1 MENREYSA
9 GFMAQAVWFIEF
21 KKVVQ
26 LISAG
31 KTREEIRRACVEE
44 NLFGAPNPY
53 RSGRMFGYLTN
64 RAAAMDDELLELFLH
79 SDMNTQKIIN
89 LICILKTDRLFYE
102 FVYEVYREKAYLG
115 IDTLSL
121 GDISAY
127 FHNKGSQIEK
137 VGSWNESTFRRLR
150 TCYTR
155 ALCEAGLVTTENK
168 KDFRITPPLMDLSL
182 ERYLTK
188 SNQTAILKAITGVA

>member
-31 KTREEIRRACVEE
+31 KTQEEIRRACVEE

-64 RAAAMDDELLELFLH
+64 RAAAMDAELLELFLH

-127 FHNKGSQIEK
+127 FHNKGSQVEK
-137 VGSWNESTFRRLR
+137 VSNWNESTFRRLR

-168 KDFRITPPLMDLSL
+168 KDFRITPPLLDLSL
-182 ERYLTK
+182 EQYLTRA
-188 SNQTAILKAITGVA
+188 NQTAILKAITGVV

>member
-64 RAAAMDDELLELFLH
+64 RAAAMDAELLELFLH

-89 LICILKTDRLFYE
+89 LICILKTDRLFSE
-102 FVYEVYREKAYLG
+102 FVYEVYREKTYLG
-115 IDTLSL
+115 IDSISL
-121 GDISAY
+121 GDISTF
-127 FHNKGSQIEK
+127 FHNKANQNERIGT
-137 VGSWNESTFRRLR
+137 WNESTFKRLR

-168 KDFRITPPLMDLSL
+168 KDFRITPPLLDLSL
-182 ERYLTK
+182 EQYLTK
-188 SNQTAILKAITGVA
+188 SNQTAILKAITGVV

>member
-1 MENREYSA
+1 MKELEYSA

-21 KKVVQ
+21 KKTVQ
-26 LISAG
+26 MIYDG
-31 KTREEIRRACVEE
+31 KTKDEIRHACVEE

-64 RAAAMDDELLELFLH
+64 RAAAMDAELLELFLH

-127 FHNKGSQIEK
+127 FHNKGSQVEK
-137 VGSWNESTFRRLR
+137 VSSWNESTFRRLR

-168 KDFRITPPLMDLSL
+168 KDFRITPPLLDLSL
-182 ERYLTK
+182 EQYLTRA
-188 SNQTAILKAITGVA
+188 NQTAILKAITGVV

>member
-9 GFMAQAVWFIEF
+9 GFMAQAVWFVEF

-53 RSGRMFGYLTN
+53 RSGRMFGYLVN
-64 RAAAMDDELLELFLH
+64 RAATMDSDLLSLFMN
-79 SDMNTQKIIN
+79 SDMDTQKIIN
-89 LICILKTDRLFYE
+89 LICILKTERLFYE

-115 IDTLSL
+115 IDTLSR

-127 FHNKGSQIEK
+127 FHNKGSQVEK
-137 VGSWNESTFRRLR
+137 VSSWNESTFRRLR

-168 KDFRITPPLMDLSL
+168 KDFRIPPPLLDLAL
-182 ERYLTK
+182 EQYLTRA
-188 SNQTAILKAITGVA
+188 NQTAILKAITGVV

>member
-1 MENREYSA
+1 MENWEYSA

-64 RAAAMDDELLELFLH
+64 RAAAMDAELLELFLH

-89 LICILKTDRLFYE
+89 LICILNTDRLFYE

-127 FHNKGSQIEK
+127 FHNKAA
-137 VGSWNESTFRRLR
+137 RLR
-150 TCYTR
+150 RWAAGMNPPSGGCEPAIPGHCAKRGWLQPRTR
-155 ALCEAGLVTTENK
+155 KISGSPHHCWT
-168 KDFRITPPLMDLSL
+168 FP
-182 ERYLTK
+182 
-188 SNQTAILKAITGVA
+188 

>member
-1 MENREYSA
+1 
-9 GFMAQAVWFIEF
+9 
-21 KKVVQ
+21 
-26 LISAG
+26 
-31 KTREEIRRACVEE
+31 
-44 NLFGAPNPY
+44 
-53 RSGRMFGYLTN
+53 
-64 RAAAMDDELLELFLH
+64 MDAELLELFLH

-102 FVYEVYREKAYLG
+102 FVYEVYRGKAYLG

-127 FHNKGSQIEK
+127 FHNKGSQVEK
-137 VGSWNESTFRRLR
+137 VSSWNESTFRRLR

-168 KDFRITPPLMDLSL
+168 KDFRITPPLLDLSL
-182 ERYLTK
+182 EQYLTRA
-188 SNQTAILKAITGVA
+188 NQTAILKAITGVV

>member
-53 RSGRMFGYLTN
+53 RSGRMFGYLTS
-64 RAAAMDDELLELFLH
+64 RAAAMDAELLELFLH

-127 FHNKGSQIEK
+127 FHNKGSQVEK
-137 VGSWNESTFRRLR
+137 VSSWNESTFRRLR

-155 ALCEAGLVTTENK
+155 TLCEAGLVTTENK
-168 KDFRITPPLMDLSL
+168 KDFRITPPLLDLSL
-182 ERYLTK
+182 EQYLTRA
-188 SNQTAILKAITGVA
+188 NQTAILKAITGVA

>member
-64 RAAAMDDELLELFLH
+64 RAAAMDAELLELFLH

-127 FHNKGSQIEK
+127 FHNKGSQVEK
-137 VGSWNESTFRRLR
+137 VSSWNESTFRRLR

-155 ALCEAGLVTTENK
+155 ALCEAGLVTPENK
-168 KDFRITPPLMDLSL
+168 KDFRITPPLLDLSL
-182 ERYLTK
+182 EQYLTRA
-188 SNQTAILKAITGVA
+188 NQTAILKAITGVA